1 MHRAGSH
8 EIQIPTEENVG
19 IPKNFQP
26 VHHQFSIDSTSTQA
40 DMALS
45 QGPKTSFNLTHVL
58 CELQNCSP
66 LT

>member
-1 MHRAGSH
+1 MRS
-8 EIQIPTEENVG
+8 
-19 IPKNFQP
+19 KFQQKKMWEFQL
-26 VHHQFSIDSTSTQA
+26 VHHQFSIDSTSAQA

>member
-1 MHRAGSH
+1 MRSKFQQKKMW
-8 EIQIPTEENVG
+8 E
-19 IPKNFQP
+19 FQP
-26 VHHQFSIDSTSTQA
+26 VHHQLSIDSTSAQA